1 MKYLKTLSNA
11 LAFDIQNFKF
21 CAVLIF
27 VGGIIFAISYR
38 QSCANFLSL
47 FIIIF
52 GALLILYSLDYSS
65 FRAYIY
71 CAQLVFLLGILYVIF
86 YHKYFLQNNYFHQKL
101 YVQARGKIIE
111 TRFFSNPQNHMR
123 GVNLKIR
130 ISDLSKLEL
139 NKNPPN
145 KTLKKSLTKKI
156 KKTRPKKT
164 SKHRKKSSSKKISKP
179 KKTKRELAL
188 ARRVYKKFINVSNY
202 QELDRKFLDTKN
214 NIYFDEWLEVDGKKI
229 LKNVPHILS
238 LSFST
243 NNLNSYN
250 FAINDEIAFQA
261 LINLVDK
268 PDFIQNFNPEFD
280 AFAKNIDGFGYIISS
295 PDLIAKSVVSD
306 FDSWFL
312 NWREIIRY
320 KIYQHLTHDEASL
333 ALALLIGEQ
342 NNISKNL
349 LTAIRNT
356 GLSHLLSISGFHLS
370 LACAIFFVGFRAFL
384 ARFEILALK
393 FDIKKISAVLAILA
407 SFSYFKIAN
416 APIPSQRALIVVWMA
431 MISLLIDRRFDALR
445 ALFLALFLLAIINPY
460 NLYQVSF
467 QLSFMGVLI
476 TLCYVSRWRL
486 AIFPH
491 LNLPAEDK
499 FITGILST
507 SKQYFLDIFIIT
519 AIIQIACLP
528 ILMNNFQSFSLIAFL
543 ANLIAIPLVSFLI
556 MPCAFLALILII
568 FGLEK
573 LPLLAL
579 EKLIE
584 IFIACVNFFI
594 KFPYSS
600 ITTPYLSSFSALMC
614 ILAVIFFCL
623 SKNLI
628 WRVLAVFL
636 FVLAIFFGIKNH
648 PTNLILEKDQKFY
661 AIFDQKK
668 LFFSTKIKQTK
679 QIKNWLKAFGDKDIR
694 VIQKCNK
701 ILLNN
706 AHNCQKCYKN
716 YCEIFFKD
724 RKILVLTNRVKITK
738 ICHKIQSQKFHA
750 IVNLTKKYQLPDCI
764 KKISGETKII
774 DNFDFLEQ
782 KTIFVD

>member
-1 MKYLKTLSNA
+1 MKYLKTLSNV

-27 VGGIIFAISYR
+27 VCGILFAISYR
-38 QSCANFLSL
+38 QNCDNFLSL

-52 GALLILYSLDYSS
+52 GALLIFYSLDYFSV
-65 FRAYIY
+65 RAYIY
-71 CAQLVFLLGILYVIF
+71 GAQLVFLLGIFYVIF
-86 YHKYFLQNNYFHQKL
+86 YHENFLQNAYFHQKL
-101 YVQARGKIIE
+101 YVEARGKIIE
-111 TRFFSNPQNHMR
+111 TRFFSNPQNHKQ

-130 ISDLSKLEL
+130 ISDLSKLEFNQ
-139 NKNPPN
+139 NKISKPQQ
-145 KTLKKSLTKKI
+145 KTLTKKI
-156 KKTRPKKT
+156 KKTRLKKAPRR
-164 SKHRKKSSSKKISKP
+164 HKKSSSKKFSKP
-179 KKTKRELAL
+179 KKTKKEMAL
-188 ARRVYKKFINVSNY
+188 ARRIYKKFINVSNY

-214 NIYFDEWLEVDGKKI
+214 NIYFDDWLEVDGKKI
-229 LKNVPHILS
+229 LKHFPRVLS
-238 LSFST
+238 LSFSK
-243 NNLNSYN
+243 NNLNSYA
-250 FAINDEIAFQA
+250 FAINDEIAFKA
-261 LINLVDK
+261 LINPVDK
-268 PDFIQNFNPEFD
+268 PDFIQNFNPEPD
-280 AFAKNIDGFGYIISS
+280 AFAKNIDGFGYIISN
-295 PDLIAKSVVSD
+295 PNLIAKSVISD

-320 KIYQHLTHDEASL
+320 KIYRHLSSDEASV

-349 LTAIRNT
+349 LAAIRNT

-370 LACAIFFVGFRAFL
+370 LACAIFFIGFRAFL

-407 SFSYFKIAN
+407 SFLYFKIAN
-416 APIPSQRALIVVWMA
+416 GPIPAQRALIVVWMA
-431 MISLLIDRRFDALR
+431 MISLIIDRRFDALR
-445 ALFLALFLLAIINPY
+445 ALFLALFLLTIINPY
-460 NLYQVSF
+460 NLHQVSF

-476 TLCYVSRWRL
+476 TLCYASSWRL
-486 AIFPH
+486 ALFPH

-507 SKQYFLDIFIIT
+507 SKQYLLDIFIIT

-528 ILMNNFQSFSLIAFL
+528 ILMNSFQSFSPIAFL
-543 ANLIAIPLVSFLI
+543 ANLIAIPLVSFFI
-556 MPCAFLALILII
+556 MPCAFLALILMI
-568 FGLEK
+568 FSLEK
-573 LPLLAL
+573 LPLLPL

-600 ITTPYLSSFSALMC
+600 IATPYLSSFSALIC
-614 ILAVIFFCL
+614 ILMVIFFCL
-623 SKNLI
+623 SKKLI
-628 WRVLAVFL
+628 LRWMAVFL
-636 FVLAIFFGIKNH
+636 FVLAIFFGIKNYS
-648 PTNLILEKDQKFY
+648 PSLIFEKDQKFY
-661 AIFDQKK
+661 AIFDQKN
-668 LFFSTKIKQTK
+668 LFFSKKVKQTK

-706 AHNCQKCYKN
+706 ARDCQKCYKN

-724 RKILVLTNRVKITK
+724 RKILVLTNRLKITK
-738 ICHKIQSQKFHA
+738 ICQKIQSQKFYA
-750 IVNLTKKYQLPDCI
+750 IVNLTKKYQLPECI
-764 KKISGETKII
+764 NKISSETKII